1 MGHGTD
7 VWYFKCNYNYNSV
20 GAVLEMAACVPESG
34 FQQVGELLQGPI
46 VVVSLD
52 TCLGVLPS
60 RHYYLGHKFYRTG
73 SAEMRE
79 IIQSNFVKLR
89 TRSCQVKVSLN
100 LGYTK

>member
-1 MGHGTD
+1 
-7 VWYFKCNYNYNSV
+7 
-20 GAVLEMAACVPESG
+20 MAACVPESG

-60 RHYYLGHKFYRTG
+60 RHYYLGHKFYRTS

-79 IIQSNFVKLR
+79 TVQLLDIRLF
-89 TRSCQVKVSLN
+89 
-100 LGYTK
+100 